1 VTSVPQRLPNQ
12 RSKLNISKSGEAI
25 MPRFELATLGH
36 AALDRPGIEGLKR
49 HRDALD
55 LREPRDQL

>member
-1 VTSVPQRLPNQ
+1 
-12 RSKLNISKSGEAI
+12 